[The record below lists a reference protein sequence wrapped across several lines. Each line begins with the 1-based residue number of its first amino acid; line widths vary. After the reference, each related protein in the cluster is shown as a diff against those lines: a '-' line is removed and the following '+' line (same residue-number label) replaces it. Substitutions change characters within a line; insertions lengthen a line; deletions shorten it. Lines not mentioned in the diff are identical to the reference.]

1 MGGGVRLIDDTEILN
16 EMLKPGVLIPV
27 PSSHSR
33 AAVSLTDTISKT
45 TVEIKG
51 IPRGSVIINADFFQS
66 PDSVFQGSKGECK
79 RADFVI
85 VANESKKWIIFIETQ
100 TGNYK
105 ERTEVIAQL
114 RGALCFVNYCKC
126 IGKQFWLDE
135 EFLDGY
141 EYRFVSMAHTSVHKR
156 RTRNI
161 HRSTSHTRPERFL
174 KLPGKSHHFSALI

>member
-1 MGGGVRLIDDTEILN
+1 MNDSEILN
-16 EMLKPGVLIPV
+16 EMLKSDVLIPV

-33 AAVSLTDTISKT
+33 TSVSLTDTMSNT

-51 IPRGSVIINADFFQS
+51 IPHGSIIIKADCFQS
-66 PDSVFQGSKGECK
+66 PDTVFQGSKGECK

-85 VANESKKWIIFIETQ
+85 VANGSKKWIIFIETQ

-105 ERTEVIAQL
+105 ERSEVIAQL

-126 IGKQFWLDE
+126 VGKQFWLEE

-141 EYRFVSMAHTSVHKR
+141 EYRFVSMARTGVHKR
-156 RTRNI
+156 PTRNK
-161 HRSTSHTRPERFL
+161 HRSTSHTRPESFL
-174 KLPGKSHHFSALI
+174 KIPGKSHHFTALI